1 MTFGLWLLWLV
12 PMTVAGVGML
22 FMTWWGIRHP
32 TTRDD
37 GILKLSDI
45 LLGVFLAV
53 CPLINIFAALAL
65 VAYFLTEIAP
75 NIVVIGKS
83 K

>member
-1 MTFGLWLLWLV
+1 MSVWMLWWL
-12 PMTVAGVGML
+12 PMIIAGVGMIA
-22 FMTWWGIRHP
+22 MSWWDIRHP

-75 NIVVIGKS
+75 KVVVIGRKS
-83 K
+83 